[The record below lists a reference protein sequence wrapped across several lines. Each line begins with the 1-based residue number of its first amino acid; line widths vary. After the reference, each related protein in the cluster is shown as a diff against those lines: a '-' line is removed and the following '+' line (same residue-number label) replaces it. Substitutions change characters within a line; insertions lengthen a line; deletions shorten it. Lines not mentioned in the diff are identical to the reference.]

1 MKISTKTGDKMMTS
15 AINRRVLKDDLVI
28 ECLGTL
34 DELQASLMLA
44 SHYVDEVVKEELE
57 KLVKQLFSLGEDL
70 LKYQNENK
78 ITLDNLRDLENK
90 IQEYEKKLSEQKD
103 FILPGSNIASAHL
116 HLARTVAR
124 RLERRIVSFGQT
136 ESLNE
141 VIYAYINRLSDL
153 LYIYARIME

>member
-1 MKISTKTGDKMMTS
+1 MMTS

-34 DELQASLMLA
+34 DELQANLMLA

-70 LKYQNENK
+70 LKHQNENK

>member
-1 MKISTKTGDKMMTS
+1 MTS

-70 LKYQNENK
+70 LKHQNENK

>member
-34 DELQASLMLA
+34 DELQANLMLA

-78 ITLDNLRDLENK
+78 ITLDILRDLENK

>member
-1 MKISTKTGDKMMTS
+1 MTS

-34 DELQASLMLA
+34 DELQANLMLA

>member
-34 DELQASLMLA
+34 DELQANLMLA